1 VDILE
6 MSTLAQRRGA
16 VDQAEV
22 QPQDNPLVPVTH
34 HPFPRRK
41 AATAAARVAVGQIMV
56 LAAAVVLAQ

>member
-1 VDILE
+1 VGILE
-6 MSTLAQRRGA
+6 ISILAHRLEA

-41 AATAAARVAVGQIMV
+41 AATAELLAAAGQIMA